1 MIRKAL
7 PVVFASALVLTAC
20 NTNNG
25 ALPDNNETPMQDM
38 ERDNTPNGN
47 KRLGP
52 NLDGLEDDNR
62 GGIMN
67 DLDDNN
73 DNGIMNRDRDRVLEE
88 NDREGINKQRDG
100 LLDDNNENR
109 GARDD
114 NTIEGGMNGNDA
126 APDGVIRGEDRKV
139 R

>member
-25 ALPDNNETPMQDM
+25 ALPSNNETPMQDM
-38 ERDNTPNGN
+38 ERDNTPNDN
-47 KRLGP
+47 KRMGP
-52 NLDGLEDDNR
+52 NLDGL
-62 GGIMN
+62 
-67 DLDDNN
+67 DDNN
-73 DNGIMNRDRDRVLEE
+73 DRGIMNGDGDGIMEE
-88 NDREGINKQRDG
+88 TREGIDRTRDE
-100 LLDDNNENR
+100 LIDDNNENR

-114 NTIEGGMNGNDA
+114 NNLNGNMNGNMNGNDA
-126 APDGVIRGEDRKV
+126 APNGVLRDEDRKV

>member
-20 NTNNG
+20 NTNDG
-25 ALPDNNETPMQDM
+25 ALPSNNETPMQDM

-47 KRLGP
+47 KRMGP
-52 NLDGLEDDNR
+52 NLDGL
-62 GGIMN
+62 
-67 DLDDNN
+67 DDNN
-73 DNGIMNRDRDRVLEE
+73 DRGIMNGDGDGIME
-88 NDREGINKQRDG
+88 DTREGIDRTRDE
-100 LLDDNNENR
+100 LIDDNNENR

-114 NTIEGGMNGNDA
+114 NNMNGNDA
-126 APDGVIRGEDRKV
+126 APNGVLRDEDRKV

>member
-20 NTNNG
+20 NTNDG
-25 ALPDNNETPMQDM
+25 ALPSNNETPMQDM

-47 KRLGP
+47 KRMGP
-52 NLDGLEDDNR
+52 NLDGL
-62 GGIMN
+62 
-67 DLDDNN
+67 DDNN
-73 DNGIMNRDRDRVLEE
+73 DRGIMNGDGDGIMEE
-88 NDREGINKQRDG
+88 TREGIDRTRDE
-100 LLDDNNENR
+100 LIDDNNENR

-114 NTIEGGMNGNDA
+114 NNLNGNMNGNDA
-126 APDGVIRGEDRKV
+126 APNGVLRDEDRKV

>member
-20 NTNNG
+20 NTNDG
-25 ALPDNNETPMQDM
+25 ALPSNNETPMQDM

-47 KRLGP
+47 KRMGP
-52 NLDGLEDDNR
+52 NLDGL
-62 GGIMN
+62 
-67 DLDDNN
+67 DDNN
-73 DNGIMNRDRDRVLEE
+73 DRGIMNGDGDGIMEE
-88 NDREGINKQRDG
+88 TREGIDRTRDE
-100 LLDDNNENR
+100 LIDDNNENR

-114 NTIEGGMNGNDA
+114 NNMNGNMNGNDA
-126 APDGVIRGEDRKV
+126 APNGVLRDEDRKV

>member
-20 NTNNG
+20 NTNDG
-25 ALPDNNETPMQDM
+25 ALPSNNETPMQDM

-47 KRLGP
+47 KRMGP
-52 NLDGLEDDNR
+52 NLDGLDDNKD

-67 DLDDNN
+67 GDGD
-73 DNGIMNRDRDRVLEE
+73 GIIEDT
-88 NDREGINKQRDG
+88 REGIDRTRDE

-114 NTIEGGMNGNDA
+114 NNMDGNLNGNDA
-126 APDGVIRGEDRKV
+126 APDGVLRDEDRKM

>member
-20 NTNNG
+20 NTNDG
-25 ALPDNNETPMQDM
+25 ALPSNNETPMQDM

-47 KRLGP
+47 ERMGP
-52 NLDGLEDDNR
+52 NLDGL
-62 GGIMN
+62 
-67 DLDDNN
+67 DDNN
-73 DNGIMNRDRDRVLEE
+73 DRGIMKREGEDIID
-88 NDREGINKQRDG
+88 DTREGIDKTREGIDKTRDE
-100 LLDDNNENR
+100 LIDDNNENR

-114 NTIEGGMNGNDA
+114 NNLDGNMNGNDA
-126 APDGVIRGEDRKV
+126 APDGVLRDEDRKM

>member
-25 ALPDNNETPMQDM
+25 ALPSNNETPMQDM

-47 KRLGP
+47 KRMGP
-52 NLDGLEDDNR
+52 NLDGL
-62 GGIMN
+62 
-67 DLDDNN
+67 DDNN
-73 DNGIMNRDRDRVLEE
+73 DRGIMRDEGDRIIE
-88 NDREGINKQRDG
+88 DTREGIDRTRDE

-114 NTIEGGMNGNDA
+114 NNLNGNMNSNDA
-126 APDGVIRGEDRKV
+126 APNGVLRDEDRKV

>member
-20 NTNNG
+20 NTNDG
-25 ALPDNNETPMQDM
+25 ALPSNNETPMQDM

-47 KRLGP
+47 KRMGP
-52 NLDGLEDDNR
+52 DLDG
-62 GGIMN
+62 
-67 DLDDNN
+67 LDDNN
-73 DNGIMNRDRDRVLEE
+73 DRGIMNGDGDGIMEDTRKGIEKTREE
-88 NDREGINKQRDG
+88 

-114 NTIEGGMNGNDA
+114 NNMDGNMNGNDA
-126 APDGVIRGEDRKV
+126 APDGVLRDDDRKV

>member
-25 ALPDNNETPMQDM
+25 ALPSNNETPMQDM

-47 KRLGP
+47 KRMGP
-52 NLDGLEDDNR
+52 NLDGL
-62 GGIMN
+62 
-67 DLDDNN
+67 DDNN
-73 DNGIMNRDRDRVLEE
+73 DRGIMRDEGDRIIE
-88 NDREGINKQRDG
+88 DTREGIDRTRDE

-114 NTIEGGMNGNDA
+114 NNLNGNMNGNDA
-126 APDGVIRGEDRKV
+126 APNGVLRDEDRKV

>member
-25 ALPDNNETPMQDM
+25 ALPSNNETPMQET
-38 ERDNTPNGN
+38 ERNNTPNGDE
-47 KRLGP
+47 RMGP
-52 NLDGLEDDNR
+52 NLDGL
-62 GGIMN
+62 
-67 DLDDNN
+67 DDNN
-73 DNGIMNRDRDRVLEE
+73 DRGIMNGNGDGIMEDTRESLDRTRDEM
-88 NDREGINKQRDG
+88 I
-100 LLDDNNENR
+100 DDNNDIN

-114 NTIEGGMNGNDA
+114 KNLDGNMNGNDA
-126 APDGVIRGEDRKV
+126 APDGVLRDENRKV

>member
-25 ALPDNNETPMQDM
+25 ALPSNNETPMQDM

-47 KRLGP
+47 KRMGP
-52 NLDGLEDDNR
+52 NLDGL
-62 GGIMN
+62 
-67 DLDDNN
+67 DDNN
-73 DNGIMNRDRDRVLEE
+73 DRGIMNGDGDGIMEE
-88 NDREGINKQRDG
+88 TREGIDRTRDE
-100 LLDDNNENR
+100 LIDDNNENR

-114 NTIEGGMNGNDA
+114 NNLNGNMNGNDA
-126 APDGVIRGEDRKV
+126 APNGVLRDEDRKV

>member
-25 ALPDNNETPMQDM
+25 ALPSNNETPMQDM

-47 KRLGP
+47 KRMGP
-52 NLDGLEDDNR
+52 NLDGL
-62 GGIMN
+62 
-67 DLDDNN
+67 DDNN
-73 DNGIMNRDRDRVLEE
+73 DRGILRDEGDRIIE
-88 NDREGINKQRDG
+88 DTREGIDRTREE

-114 NTIEGGMNGNDA
+114 NNLNGNMNGNDA
-126 APDGVIRGEDRKV
+126 APNGVLRDEDRKV

>member
-20 NTNNG
+20 NTNDG
-25 ALPDNNETPMQDM
+25 ALPSNNETPMQDM

-47 KRLGP
+47 KRMGP
-52 NLDGLEDDNR
+52 NLDGL
-62 GGIMN
+62 
-67 DLDDNN
+67 DDNN
-73 DNGIMNRDRDRVLEE
+73 DRGIMERDG
-88 NDREGINKQRDG
+88 EGIMEDTRKGIDETRDE

-114 NTIEGGMNGNDA
+114 NNLDGNLNGNDA
-126 APDGVIRGEDRKV
+126 APEGVLRDEDRKM

>member
-20 NTNNG
+20 NTNDG
-25 ALPDNNETPMQDM
+25 ALPSNNETPMQDM

-47 KRLGP
+47 ERMGP
-52 NLDGLEDDNR
+52 NLDGL
-62 GGIMN
+62 
-67 DLDDNN
+67 DDNN
-73 DNGIMNRDRDRVLEE
+73 DRGIMKREGEDIID
-88 NDREGINKQRDG
+88 DTREGIDKTREGIDKTRDE
-100 LLDDNNENR
+100 LIDDNNENR

-114 NTIEGGMNGNDA
+114 NNMDGNMNGNDA
-126 APDGVIRGEDRKV
+126 APDGVLRDEDRKM

>member
-25 ALPDNNETPMQDM
+25 ALPSNNETPMQDM
-38 ERDNTPNGN
+38 ERDNTPNDN
-47 KRLGP
+47 KRMGP
-52 NLDGLEDDNR
+52 NLDGL
-62 GGIMN
+62 
-67 DLDDNN
+67 DDNN
-73 DNGIMNRDRDRVLEE
+73 DRGIMNGDGDGIMEE
-88 NDREGINKQRDG
+88 TREGIDRTRDE
-100 LLDDNNENR
+100 LIDDNNENR

-114 NTIEGGMNGNDA
+114 NNLNGNMNGNDA
-126 APDGVIRGEDRKV
+126 APNGVLRDEDRKV

>member
-25 ALPDNNETPMQDM
+25 ALPNNNETPMQEM
-38 ERDNTPNGN
+38 ERDLTPNE
-47 KRLGP
+47 RVGP
-52 NLDGLEDDNR
+52 NLDGLDDNR
-62 GGIMN
+62 R
-67 DLDDNN
+67 
-73 DNGIMNRDRDRVLEE
+73 DNGGVMDGKGIIEE
-88 NDREGINKQRDG
+88 NNRDG
-100 LLDDNNENR
+100 LLDNGLNNR

-114 NTIEGGMNGNDA
+114 NTMQGEMNGNETT
-126 APDGVIRGEDRKV
+126 PDGVLRNEDRKT

>member
-25 ALPDNNETPMQDM
+25 ALPSNNETPMQET
-38 ERDNTPNGN
+38 ERNNTPNGDE
-47 KRLGP
+47 RMGP
-52 NLDGLEDDNR
+52 NLDGL
-62 GGIMN
+62 
-67 DLDDNN
+67 DDNN
-73 DNGIMNRDRDRVLEE
+73 DRGIMNGNGDGIMEDTRESLDRTRDEM
-88 NDREGINKQRDG
+88 I
-100 LLDDNNENR
+100 DDNNDIN

-114 NTIEGGMNGNDA
+114 NNLNGNTNGNDA
-126 APDGVIRGEDRKV
+126 APDGVLRDENRKV

>member
-20 NTNNG
+20 NTNDG
-25 ALPDNNETPMQDM
+25 ALPSNNETPMQDM

-47 KRLGP
+47 ERMGP
-52 NLDGLEDDNR
+52 NLDGL
-62 GGIMN
+62 
-67 DLDDNN
+67 DDNN
-73 DNGIMNRDRDRVLEE
+73 DRGIMKREGEDIID
-88 NDREGINKQRDG
+88 DTREGIEKTREGIDKTRDE
-100 LLDDNNENR
+100 LIDDNNENR

-114 NTIEGGMNGNDA
+114 NNLDGNMNGNDA
-126 APDGVIRGEDRKV
+126 APDGVLRDEDRKM